1 MISNHF
7 NFVIMH
13 WIAFRMDPIAQ
24 VDNEDLWVR
33 RENVEGQPNNEV
45 HSELRGKKIEIMKTI
60 LVNKFR

>member
-1 MISNHF
+1 
-7 NFVIMH
+7 
-13 WIAFRMDPIAQ
+13 MDPIAQ

-60 LVNKFR
+60 LVNKFH